1 MADGPP
7 SVVFEGADCVVWGG
21 DEGER
26 RTGVRDA
33 AEEEGENR
41 EERKIGRGDCAVFA
55 SFSISLLLEK
65 VKFKN

>member
-1 MADGPP
+1 MCG
-7 SVVFEGADCVVWGG
+7 VGGG
-21 DEGER
+21 DEGEM